1 MTEIYFL
8 TVLEPGSPWSV
19 AWRVWS
25 LPRPILPCRQQPSC
39 CVLTRSFLFFDAS
52 LVSLPPL
59 ERTQPNWPHYTFI
72 ISLKVSLSKYSH
84 RVYKPPIWPH
94 LITCVKII
102 FQKMVPFYVNRGW
115 DFNIWILWGHKHSD
129 HSIVSFSEDKVLA
142 TCFLG
147 AQGEEGWRSYHS
159 VDIRSREPSVSGLA
173 APLGALCSLGL
184 QPPIWSS
191 LENNYPDLWEVGS
204 CREVWSQEH
213 F

>member
-115 DFNIWILWGHKHSD
+115 DFNIWILRGHIEPIKVEYQSFLKRYYYIWLWSADPLAVWCFMVYVLCHLLTLPEFRTSKHS
-129 HSIVSFSEDKVLA
+129 LPQG
-142 TCFLG
+142 FLKKG
-147 AQGEEGWRSYHS
+147 F
-159 VDIRSREPSVSGLA
+159 EPL
-173 APLGALCSLGL
+173 
-184 QPPIWSS
+184 
-191 LENNYPDLWEVGS
+191 
-204 CREVWSQEH
+204 
-213 F
+213 